1 MVSRPRGHPSTVRRI
16 LLTALAVLFL
26 MAPAMHAQSDDPDVV
41 RVVID
46 DVVSQGTTIHVQHAL
61 DVAEGLG
68 VPLLI
73 QLDTPGGLV
82 QATLDMDDALARA
95 EVPVLTYVGPG
106 GGTFAAS
113 AGTFILLMGH
123 QSGMAEGSTI
133 GSAQPVSSDGGE
145 VGDKT
150 TNFLVERIRA
160 IAERNGRD
168 PDIAERFIT
177 ENLNLDAGEALEAG
191 LIDARGDDASAFL
204 DAVHGN
210 LVTVRGT
217 SMNLDT
223 QDAAIRD
230 VDATLLASIV
240 DVIGNPQVAF
250 VLVLAGTYGVVFGI
264 TNAGSYVPEV
274 LGALLLI
281 LGFIGLGLFSTS
293 TAGIILLILALLFFV
308 VEVFTPTHGILT
320 GAGVVALIF
329 AAIFLI
335 QEPLLPQRFLQ
346 WFIGTGV
353 ALALTMGGLVF
364 VAITLA
370 LRTAARPVHDAL
382 MGARGK
388 VIDPLNPTGRI
399 EVNGEVWYAETD
411 IGPVQVGG
419 RVTVL
424 GREGLR
430 LHVSPT
436 TDEEE

>member
-1 MVSRPRGHPSTVRRI
+1 MFSNSAPHPWAVRRAI
-16 LLTALAVLFL
+16 LTAIAVLFL
-26 MAPAMHAQSDDPDVV
+26 LTPAMDAQPDDPDVI

-46 DVVSQGTTIHVQHAL
+46 DVVSQGTTIHVEHAL
-61 DVAEGLG
+61 GVAEDLG

-82 QATLDMDDALARA
+82 KATLDMDDLLARA

-106 GGTFAAS
+106 GGTYAAS
-113 AGTFILLMGH
+113 AGTFILLMG
-123 QSGMAEGSTI
+123 QVSGMAEGSTI
-133 GSAQPVSSDGGE
+133 GSAQPVSSDGSE

-177 ENLNLDAGEALEAG
+177 ENLNLNADEALQAG
-191 LIDARGDDASAFL
+191 LIDAKGDEASAFL
-204 DAVHGN
+204 DAVDGHS
-210 LVTVRGT
+210 VTVRGT
-217 SMNLDT
+217 SMTLQT
-223 QDAAIRD
+223 QGAVIHD
-230 VDATLLASIV
+230 VGPTPLASVV

-281 LGFIGLGLFSTS
+281 LGFIGLGLFTTS
-293 TAGIILLILALLFFV
+293 TAGIILLILALLFFI
-308 VEVFTPTHGILT
+308 VEVFTPTQGILT

-329 AAIFLI
+329 AAIFLV
-335 QEPLLPQRFLQ
+335 QEPLLPRQMMQ

-353 ALALTMGGLVF
+353 AMALAMGALVF
-364 VAITLA
+364 IAITLA
-370 LRTAARPVHDAL
+370 LRTASHPVHDAL
-382 MGARGK
+382 MGARGR
-388 VIDPLNPTGRI
+388 VVDPLNPTGRI

-411 IGPVQVGG
+411 IGPVPVDS

-436 TDEEE
+436 MDEEE